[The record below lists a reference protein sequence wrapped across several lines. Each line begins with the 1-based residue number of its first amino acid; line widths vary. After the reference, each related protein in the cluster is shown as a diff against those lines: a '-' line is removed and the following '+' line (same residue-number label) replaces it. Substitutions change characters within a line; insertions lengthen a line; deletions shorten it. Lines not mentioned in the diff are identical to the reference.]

1 MPKRKCV
8 LIVDDR
14 RVNRL
19 VLSGILK
26 EDYTILE
33 AENGKIALDILH
45 QQKERIA
52 AILLDITMPVMN
64 GYEVM
69 TAMSGDTL

>member
-45 QQKERIA
+45 Q
-52 AILLDITMPVMN
+52 
-64 GYEVM
+64 
-69 TAMSGDTL
+69 